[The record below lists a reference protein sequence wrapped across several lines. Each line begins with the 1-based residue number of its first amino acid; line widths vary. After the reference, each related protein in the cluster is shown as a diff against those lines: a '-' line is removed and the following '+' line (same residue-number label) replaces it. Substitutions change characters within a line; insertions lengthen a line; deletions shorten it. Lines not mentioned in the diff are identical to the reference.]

1 MTNGSI
7 KEWKKRLGTVFM
19 AGVMVMGMMVV
30 PGNVDKVY
38 AATVSAKQIG
48 TAMAKQGDNNVLIE
62 VEVSNSQSDNIDVY
76 GEMGLSSSS
85 TEVTPS
91 GGNSRSNNSGTIT
104 NGTKG
109 TLLFRVDIGR
119 FADEGI
125 FDFPIRIYEVGTD
138 NPVLD
143 TATARINISQRVATG
158 NDGNSLASVDLD
170 YSLNNAQG
178 IIAGASNEMT
188 IRLFNRGNTTLKN
201 TEVSLTLP
209 EGISI
214 DNGAAS
220 QYVGYMFSGDRQTT
234 KFTLTAS
241 TKLESKN
248 YPIDVVITGK
258 DGSNN
263 DVNIKKT
270 LYIPVV
276 GSGSAASMRDL
287 EITGVSIPQQA
298 PAGDDFTLNFQVR
311 NSGTSEAR
319 DLKITVSPTEGII
332 NKTKNIFIESSI
344 AKGSSKSY
352 SVTFF
357 SLTSAE
363 QQSYPIKI
371 TVEPVNG
378 DGSDSSLQYASIML
392 KQAGGSAKTPQLMV
406 DSYNYGGSYVQA
418 GSNFQLSLGLYNT
431 SSSHDL
437 TNIKVT
443 VTSSDGSFIPVNSSN
458 SFFIESIPKKGRH
471 TKSLNLSVKQGA
483 EQKKTE
489 LQVDMSYEDGAGNAF
504 NSKDVISIP
513 VMQETRLQV
522 DDVIAPPELYAG
534 MQSGVSVQFYNMG
547 KTVLGNLRI
556 TAEGDFDTPESISYF
571 VGNMESGKS
580 DSYDFSFIPREGG
593 TMEGKIIFTYE
604 DASGNEQVYERP
616 FSFEVMADMPD
627 WGGEFI
633 PEEIPQNQ
641 GSKWPWFVGGFAVIL
656 AAAGVVVWRKLRK
669 RKINQEMEIDE

>member
-1 MTNGSI
+1 MTKGSI

-19 AGVMVMGMMVV
+19 AGVMLLGMMVM
-30 PGNVDKVY
+30 PGNVDRVY
-38 AATVSAKQIG
+38 GAANLTLKQVDG
-48 TAMAKQGDNNVLIE
+48 SAMAVQGDKNVAIMIE
-62 VEVSNSQSDNIDVY
+62 ITNSGASSVTVY
-76 GEMGLSSSS
+76 GKINLPTKTTEIKSSDGR
-85 TEVTPS
+85 TQT
-91 GGNSRSNNSGTIT
+91 NSIT
-104 NGTKG
+104 LAPGASEPII
-109 TLLFRVDIGR
+109 FYIDIANV
-119 FADEGI
+119 ADEGLTTVSVTVH
-125 FDFPIRIYEVGTD
+125 DSTTHDE
-138 NPVLD
+138 LD
-143 TATARINISQRVATG
+143 SINAGVRVSQNIAPSGSTLV
-158 NDGNSLASVDLD
+158 SVDLD
-170 YSLNNAQG
+170 YSLSSNQG

-188 IRLFNRGNTTLKN
+188 VTLFNRGNINLKS
-201 TEVSLTLP
+201 TEVTLTFP
-209 EGISI
+209 DGISI
-214 DNGAAS
+214 DNGAVT
-220 QYVGYMFSGDRQTT
+220 QFIGYIYPGDRKTV
-234 KFTLTAS
+234 KFSLTAD

-248 YPIDVVITGK
+248 YPIDVVITGR
-258 DGSNN
+258 DAQNG

-276 GSGSAASMRDL
+276 GSGAASMQDI

-298 PAGDDFTLNFQVR
+298 LSGDDFTLSFQVR
-311 NSGTSEAR
+311 NSGKADAR
-319 DLKITVSPTEGII
+319 ELKITVEPTEGII

-344 AKGSSKSY
+344 PKGSSKSY

-357 SLTSAE
+357 SLTSAA

-371 TVEPVNG
+371 TVEPVKG

-392 KQAGGSAKTPQLMV
+392 KQAGGNAKTPQLMV

-418 GSNFQLSLGLYNT
+418 GSNFQLNLGLYNT

-471 TKSLNLSVKQGA
+471 TKSLNLSAKQGA
-483 EQKKTE
+483 EQKTTE
-489 LQVDMSYEDGAGNAF
+489 LQVDMSYEDGAGNTF

-580 DSYDFSFIPREGG
+580 DSYDFSFIPRQGG

-604 DASGNEQVYERP
+604 DASGDEQVYERP
-616 FSFEVMADMPD
+616 FNFQVMDEMPD
-627 WGGEFI
+627 WGGEFP
-633 PEEIPQNQ
+633 PEEIPQEQ
-641 GSKWPWFVGGFAVIL
+641 GRKWPFIVGGIAVVL

-669 RKINQEMEIDE
+669 RKINQEMEINE

>member
-1 MTNGSI
+1 MTKGSI

-19 AGVMVMGMMVV
+19 AGVMLMGMMVV

-38 AATVSAKQIG
+38 AASVSAKQVG
-48 TAMAKQGDNNVLIE
+48 TAMARQGDKDVRIE
-62 VEVSNSQSDNIDVY
+62 VEVNNGGGSSVTVT
-76 GEMGLSSSS
+76 GEMSLRSSS

-91 GGNSRSNNSGTIT
+91 GGKTSSESNIT
-104 NGTKG
+104 VGAGAKG
-109 TLLFRVDIGR
+109 ILAFKVDIGR
-119 FADEGI
+119 FADEGL
-125 FDFPIRIYEVGTD
+125 FDFDIEIY
-138 NPVLD
+138 D
-143 TATARINISQRVATG
+143 TTSPASPLEIVTARINISQKTATP
-158 NDGNSLASVDLD
+158 NDGSSLASMDLD

-188 IRLFNRGNTTLKN
+188 IKLFNRGNTTIKN
-201 TEVSLTLP
+201 GEVSLTLP

-276 GSGSAASMRDL
+276 GSGSAASMRDI

-344 AKGSSKSY
+344 PKGSSKSY

-392 KQAGGSAKTPQLMV
+392 KQAGGSSKTPQLMV

-418 GSNFQLSLGLYNT
+418 GSNFQLNLGLYNT

-458 SFFIESIPKKGRH
+458 AFFIESIPKKGRH

-483 EQKKTE
+483 EQKTTE

-547 KTVLGNLRI
+547 KTVLANLRI

-580 DSYDFSFIPREGG
+580 DSYDFSFIPRQGG
-593 TMEGKIIFTYE
+593 NMEGRIIFTYE
-604 DASGNEQVYERP
+604 DASGNEQVFERP
-616 FSFEVMADMPD
+616 FSFQVMDEMPN
-627 WGGEFI
+627 WGEEFP
-633 PEEIPQNQ
+633 PEEIPQAQ
-641 GSKWPWFVGGFAVIL
+641 GRKWPFIVGGIAVVL